1 MFMVERENERVP
13 LRTQAH
19 LLSLSR
25 SSLYY
30 KPAPPSEDEVKLKHQ
45 IDEIYTAHPTYGSRK
60 IVHMLRREG
69 WEVNRKRVQR
79 CMREMGIEAIYP
91 GPNISKR
98 NLKHKIYPYLL
109 RNVTPSHPN
118 HVWGIDITYIRLK
131 HGWMYLVAVIDWY
144 SRYIVSWQLD
154 DTLEMPFVLTA
165 VRSALRQAKPVIW
178 NSDQGSHFTSDQ
190 YTNLLK
196 EAGVQISM
204 DGKNRALDN
213 IITERFWRT
222 LKYDHVYL
230 HEYSSPK
237 EARQQIGKFIS
248 DYNYDRPHQSLGYLT
263 PVEVYFQEGR
273 TSLHPPN
280 AI

>member
-1 MFMVERENERVP
+1 MVERENERVP
-13 LRTQAH
+13 LRTQAA

-60 IVHMLRREG
+60 IMHMLRREG

-91 GPNISKR
+91 GPNLSKR

-196 EAGVQISM
+196 DAGVQISM

-230 HEYSSPK
+230 HEYNSPK
-237 EARQQIGKFIS
+237 EARQQIGKFIHE
-248 DYNYDRPHQSLGYLT
+248 YNYDRPHQSLAYLT
-263 PVEVYFQEGR
+263 PAEVYFQEGR
-273 TSLHPPN
+273 ASLHPPD

>member
-1 MFMVERENERVP
+1 MVERENTKIP
-13 LRTQAH
+13 LQWQAWIF
-19 LLSLSR
+19 SLSR

-30 KPAPPSEDEVKLKHQ
+30 KPALPPEDEVRLKHQ

-60 IVHMLRREG
+60 IVHLLRRDG
-69 WEVNRKRVQR
+69 WVINRKRVQR

-91 GPNISKR
+91 GPNLSKR

-109 RNVTPSHPN
+109 RNVTPSCPN

-144 SRYIVSWQLD
+144 SRFIVSWQLS

-165 VRSALRQAKPVIW
+165 VRSALHQAKPVIW

-190 YTNLLK
+190 YTDLLK
-196 EAGVQISM
+196 EAEVQISM

-237 EARQQIGKFIS
+237 DARQQIGRFITE
-248 DYNYDRPHQSLGYLT
+248 YNYDRPHQSLEYRT
-263 PVEVYFQEGR
+263 PAEVYFPEGAAAL
-273 TSLHPPN
+273 SPPA